1 MWIFRFCFLHVV
13 TFALSVAAKT
23 EVNLG
28 KPVLSKMP
36 DAKFCPTLLVSG
48 THCQGRVF
56 VQKSE
61 LLICWEKKAEVMCA
75 WYLISLPSL
84 WHLHLDFPVGNT
96 SSAPSPS
103 RAHWTSALITPGP
116 KWLSSLNLSL
126 EGRTHLDLYQRP
138 TWTLYLT
145 VCDPCSILS
154 LPRPAI
160 KFCLHSDGLAPSSL
174 VSALD
179 LAKAIFRLHP

>member
-48 THCQGRVF
+48 THCQSRVF

-84 WHLHLDFPVGNT
+84 WHLHLDFPVGDT

-103 RAHWTSALITPGP
+103 RAHRTSALTTLGP

-138 TWTLYLT
+138 TWTLYLQS
-145 VCDPCSILS
+145 VIP
-154 LPRPAI
+154 
-160 KFCLHSDGLAPSSL
+160 APSWAYQDPPSSSAFILMGWPRLPSL
-174 VSALD
+174 VPL
-179 LAKAIFRLHP
+179 I